1 MAVVIWILLG
11 MIGYFGPVILM
22 FYANMLEL
30 KDKRRVVTVG
40 DVWEYADEELV
51 GFTFTPIIG
60 FFMGFYYIFRIFFY
74 KTKNIQL

>member
-1 MAVVIWILLG
+1 MIVVWILLG

-40 DVWEYADEELV
+40 DVWEYADAELV
-51 GFTFTPIIG
+51 EFTFTPIIG
-60 FFMGFYYIFRIFFY
+60 FFMGFYYIFKILFY